1 MCIGDRVHRGRID
14 VQECVTMKN
23 GEVKVA
29 GVITVDLS
37 REFWESTSIASTE
50 GDVSVPGRE
59 EITIGVTRR

>member
-1 MCIGDRVHRGRID
+1 
-14 VQECVTMKN
+14 MKN

-29 GVITVDLS
+29 GVITVDLL

-59 EITIGVTRR
+59 VITIGVTRR

>member
-1 MCIGDRVHRGRID
+1 
-14 VQECVTMKN
+14 VQECATMKN